1 MKKLLFLL
9 ILFLPFNALAYGS
22 SAKSAIL
29 MDMDSHRI
37 IYGKDINYVQSVAS
51 ISKVM
56 TAICVIENTDIEKTI
71 TVGDEVLK
79 AYGSGI
85 YVQIDEKLKIK
96 DLLYGLMMRSGN
108 DAALVLAKNTSGD
121 ISKFVN
127 LMNNKALK
135 IGMKNTTFNNPSG
148 LDEQDDGNLSSAYDM
163 ALLMSY
169 AMKNKDF
176 KKIVSTKS
184 YTLKTNKNVYKWKNK
199 NKLLYSYKYITGG
212 KTGYTKI
219 AKRTLVTTASKDGLN
234 LVAVTINDS
243 NDWEDHINLFEE
255 AFNNY
260 YNYNLIKKGNISIIG
275 ENYYRNNKLY
285 IKNKV
290 SYPLTLDEENII
302 KIKYELY
309 KKRKYKNNDNVGKV
323 KLYLGD
329 SVVRE
334 ENIYVRVKS

>member
-1 MKKLLFLL
+1 MKKILFLL
-9 ILFLPFNALAYGS
+9 ILLMPFNVFAYGS

-79 AYGSGI
+79 SYGSGV
-85 YVQIDEKLKIK
+85 YVQIGEKLKIK

-121 ISKFVN
+121 VNSFVE
-127 LMNNKALK
+127 LMNQMALK

-148 LDEQDDGNLSSAYDM
+148 LDEQDGGNLSSAYDM

-176 KKIVSTKS
+176 KKIVSTKE
-184 YTLKTNKNVYKWKNK
+184 YTLKTNKNVYKWHNK
-199 NKLLYSYKYITGG
+199 NKLLYSYKYLIGG

-219 AKRTLVTTASKDGLN
+219 AKRTLVTSASKDGLN
-234 LVAVTINDS
+234 LVVVTINDG
-243 NDWEDHINLFEE
+243 NDWKDHTTLFEE
-255 AFNNY
+255 AFNKY
-260 YNYNLIKKGNISIIG
+260 HNYNLLKKGNIYIIG
-275 ENYYRNNKLY
+275 ENYYKNNKLY
-285 IKNKV
+285 IKNNL
-290 SYPLTLDEENII
+290 SYPLTLDEENIL
-302 KIKYELY
+302 KIKYEIN

-334 ENIYVRVKS
+334 ENIYVKVKS